1 MEMRGETEKLIT
13 AFGNIKTLLPGTN
26 RSKNPEK
33 QANKQYKID
42 LNILE
47 FYVSL
52 YTETFY
58 HYQCLYCLHLLICI

>member
-1 MEMRGETEKLIT
+1 MEMRGETEKVIT
-13 AFGNIKTLLPGTN
+13 AFGNIKTILSGTN
-26 RSKNPEK
+26 RSKKQK

-52 YTETFY
+52 CTETFY
-58 HYQCLYCLHLLICI
+58 HYQYLYHLYLLIHM